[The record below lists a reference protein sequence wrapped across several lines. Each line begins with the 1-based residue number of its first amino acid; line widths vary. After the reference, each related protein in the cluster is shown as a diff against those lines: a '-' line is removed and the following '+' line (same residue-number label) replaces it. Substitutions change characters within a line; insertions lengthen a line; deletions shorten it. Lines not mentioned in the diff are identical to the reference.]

1 MSGIT
6 PLEGTITNR
15 QALRVGTDLT
25 RILFESDVPKT
36 IQGVIEDP
44 DWNYKMQC
52 ELKAVVA
59 KYGEKATFQL
69 IERRRAR
76 RIDLLPLTVDYDTTL
91 EDQVE
96 EADVRSNYDISD
108 KAYPASRQGRTGH
121 ETVSLVLR
129 RMLAAEAPNARC
141 VRNGLKDT
149 WSSSMPNLVAL
160 IPTNERCEIS
170 ELVALAQYWRQL
182 RDGRIMFVACVG
194 EHSWCATDGVRVS
207 KSPKPGSDHP

>member
-1 MSGIT
+1 MFQRLFKESSRIPT
-6 PLEGTITNR
+6 GT
-15 QALRVGTDLT
+15 T
-25 RILFESDVPKT
+25 RCSVSSRRSWRST
-36 IQGVIEDP
+36 
-44 DWNYKMQC
+44 
-52 ELKAVVA
+52 ARRRRSR
-59 KYGEKATFQL
+59 L

-194 EHSWCATDGVRVS
+194 EHSWCATDGVPCLEITKTGAQIILEGWQHWGDAWILCR
-207 KSPKPGSDHP
+207 KPN